1 MKHVDIYT
9 DGACIGNPGPGGYGA
24 ILDYMGSRRELS
36 AGFRRTTNNRMEMLG
51 AIVALESL
59 KEACEVTLYSDSQYV
74 VQAMTKGWLVNWKR
88 KNWIKSD
95 KQPVLNID
103 LWKRIDELCQKHL
116 VSFEW
121 VRGHNGHV
129 ENERCDALA
138 VAAAHATELAVDEG
152 YESKPA
158 ALI

>member
-9 DGACIGNPGPGGYGA
+9 DGACIGNPGPCGYGA
-24 ILDYMGSRRELS
+24 ILDYLGSRRELS

-103 LWKRIDELCQKHL
+103 LWKRIDELCQKHQ

-138 VAAAHATELAVDEG
+138 VAAAHSTELAIDQG
-152 YESKPA
+152 YETKPA